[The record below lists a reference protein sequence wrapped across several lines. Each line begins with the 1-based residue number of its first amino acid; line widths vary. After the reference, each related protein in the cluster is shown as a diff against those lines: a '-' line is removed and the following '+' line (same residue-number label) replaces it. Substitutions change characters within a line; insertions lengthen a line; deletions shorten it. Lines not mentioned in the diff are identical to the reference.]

1 MKKRVSSLEK
11 NKLLFYVVVAI
22 SILNIIVFLNVQDW
36 NSVIFFGLAG
46 FIAYSFKLDNTVS
59 LIIAIVASNIFR
71 ASKKIR
77 EGMET
82 ENEEPED
89 TELKD
94 DEDKENAP
102 IVKPKITSKSEP
114 MVVKKVEKMT
124 SKVEPLNISLDK
136 PKSKGDFQPT
146 EAYTSTTGKNSS
158 NSAASALSN
167 DAASAISKGTLEGLT
182 STANNLMDR
191 QDQLHKLAKQL
202 GPLMTQASKM
212 MKQLPDGFLRDALKK
227 KT

>member
-82 ENEEPED
+82 ENEEPEEP
-89 TELKD
+89 ELK

-114 MVVKKVEKMT
+114 MVVKKVEKTT

-167 DAASAISKGTLEGLT
+167 DAASAISKGTLEGFQD
-182 STANNLMDR
+182 TAKNLMDR